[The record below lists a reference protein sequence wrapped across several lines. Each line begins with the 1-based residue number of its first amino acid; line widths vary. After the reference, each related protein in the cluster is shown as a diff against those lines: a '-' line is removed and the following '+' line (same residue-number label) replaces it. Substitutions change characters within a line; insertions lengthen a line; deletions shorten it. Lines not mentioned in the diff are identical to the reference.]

1 MAIILFH
8 RFILI
13 AVVFLSAF
21 LLFVSEPLIGRLL
34 LPFLGGAAH
43 VWLICLMFFQ
53 AMLLVGYLYAHLIA
67 PKIGRWHLAFLLLP
81 FINLP
86 FNITSE
92 PNIQSPFS
100 SLLVILLTRFGLP
113 FIVLST
119 TVVVAQSWV
128 SRSYIKEDY
137 EPYPL
142 YAASNAGSLLGLL
155 SYAFIVE
162 PWFGVKTQTLL
173 WMVFYIVFILL
184 MALTRYVLRIP
195 PKSEQSSFKKPYEE
209 SLQKPPGY
217 SKYGTWLLLSSLPS
231 ALLLAVTNFVSM
243 EIGSFPMIWVI
254 PLSLYLLSFVVTFR
268 TKGGV
273 PRLLQVFWLE
283 VLLLAFVFYFVS
295 SLSFY
300 TIFGCFLVF
309 CLICISAHGKL
320 YETRPPTRWLTNFY
334 LTTAVGG
341 FLGGASVSLLTPLI
355 FNRYLEYPILLLCL
369 LAILGWSRDVSFKQF
384 WVKASRVLVVGR
396 VIMLAMLLFI
406 IGLEAMPSSRES
418 VKYRHRNFYGTYRIF
433 DIRPSDP
440 HFGGLRI
447 LAHGKTMHGAQLLDP
462 DLQSTP
468 VAYYFKGGGISDV
481 YEMMP
486 KSRRMAVIGLG
497 AGVVCTYA
505 EQGENLTFFE
515 IDPDNYHI
523 AKNWFTY
530 LNQCKGNV
538 NVIHGDGR
546 LSLQK
551 VVKDGSRYDI
561 IFVDAFSGDGI
572 PFHLLTQEA
581 MEIYLNGLAQD
592 GVILFNISNRYYHL
606 RPVIK
611 ATASMLNLS
620 GVVNNMAPKWKLE
633 GYQTPPN
640 CVVLAKNPKRLQTLI
655 DQGWIMFSKKD
666 GLGHVRPWTDDYI
679 DVISPL
685 AEIIKNV
692 GLLNTSK
699 FKI

>member
-1 MAIILFH
+1 MTIRLFH

-34 LPFLGGAAH
+34 LPFLGGAVH

-53 AMLLVGYLYAHLIA
+53 AMLLGGYLYAHLIA

-86 FNITSE
+86 FRIASE

-100 SLLVILLTRFGLP
+100 SLLFILLTRFGLP

-119 TVVVAQSWV
+119 TVVVVQSWV
-128 SRSYIKEDY
+128 SRSHIREDY

-155 SYAFIVE
+155 SYAFIIE
-162 PWFGVKTQTLL
+162 PGLGVKAQTLL
-173 WMVFYIVFILL
+173 WMVFYILFILL
-184 MALTRYVLRIP
+184 MAFTRYVLRMP
-195 PKSEQSSFKKPYEE
+195 LRSEQNNVKQPYAEL
-209 SLQKPPGY
+209 LQKPPGY
-217 SKYGTWLLLSSLPS
+217 SKYITWLLLSSLPS

-268 TKGGV
+268 AKGGV

-283 VLLLAFVFYFVS
+283 VILLAFVFYFVN

-320 YETRPPTRWLTNFY
+320 YETRPPTRYLTNFY

-341 FLGGASVSLLTPLI
+341 LLGGASVSLLTPLI

-369 LAILGWSRDVSFKQF
+369 LSILGWLRDVSFKQF
-384 WVKASRVLVVGR
+384 WAKASRVLVVGR
-396 VIMLAMLLFI
+396 VIMVAMLLFI

-440 HFGGLRI
+440 HSGDIRI

-462 DLQSTP
+462 GLQSTP

-523 AKNWFTY
+523 AKKWFTY

-538 NVIHGDGR
+538 KVIHGDGR

-551 VVKDGSRYDI
+551 AVKAGSCYDI
-561 IFVDAFSGDGI
+561 IFIDAFSGDGI

-581 MEIYLNGLAQD
+581 MEIYLNGLAED

-611 ATASMLNLS
+611 ATASVLNLS
-620 GVVNNMAPKWKLE
+620 GVVNNMASKWKLE

>member
-1 MAIILFH
+1 MRLFQKS
-8 RFILI
+8 ILI

-53 AMLLVGYLYAHLIA
+53 AMLLIGYLYAHLIA
-67 PKIGRWHLAFLLLP
+67 PKIGVWHLALLLLP

-86 FNITSE
+86 FKVTSE

-100 SLLVILLTRFGLP
+100 SLFFILLTRFGLP

-119 TVVVAQSWV
+119 TVVVTQSWL
-128 SRSYIKEDY
+128 SRSLLREDY

-155 SYAFIVE
+155 SYAFIIE
-162 PWFGVKTQTLL
+162 PGFGVKAQTLL
-173 WMVFYIVFILL
+173 WMIFYVLFILL
-184 MALTRYVLRIP
+184 MAFARYVLKMP
-195 PKSEQSSFKKPYEE
+195 PKGEQNHVQKPYAD
-209 SLQKPPGY
+209 SLQTSPGY
-217 SKYGTWLLLSSLPS
+217 SKYITWLLLSSLPS

-273 PRLLQVFWLE
+273 PKLLRILWPE

-334 LTTAVGG
+334 LTTAIGG

-369 LAILGWSRDVSFKQF
+369 LAILGWLRDVSFKQF
-384 WVKASRVLVVGR
+384 WVKASRVLVTGR
-396 VIMLAMLLFI
+396 VIIVALLLFI
-406 IGLEAMPSSRES
+406 LSLEAMPSSRES

-433 DIRPSDP
+433 DVRPSDP
-440 HFGGLRI
+440 HCGNIRI

-462 DLQSTP
+462 DFQSTP

-505 EQGENLTFFE
+505 EQGETLTFFE

-523 AKNWFTY
+523 AKNWFTF

-551 VVKDGSRYDI
+551 AIKAGSRYDI
-561 IFVDAFSGDGI
+561 IFIDAFSGDGI

-581 MEIYLNGLAQD
+581 LEIYLDGLAED

-611 ATASMLNLS
+611 ATASMLDLS

-640 CVVLAKNPKRLQTLI
+640 CVVLAKNAKRLQALI

-666 GLGHVRPWTDDYI
+666 GLGHARPWTDDYI

-685 AEIIKNV
+685 ADILKNV